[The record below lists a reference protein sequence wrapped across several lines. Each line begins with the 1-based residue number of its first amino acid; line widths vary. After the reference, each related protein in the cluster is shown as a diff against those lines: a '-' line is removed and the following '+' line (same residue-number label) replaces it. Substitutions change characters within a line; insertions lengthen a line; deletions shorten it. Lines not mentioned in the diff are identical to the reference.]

1 MEAVSATKMRKS
13 QEFAL
18 KARPYA
24 VASLEMLKNILART
38 NVLPPLLSSR
48 QIKTSLLLVVT
59 SDKGLAGAFNSNLL
73 KLAEN
78 WVENKRRADQSFL
91 LVTVGKK
98 AREYFTRRLIPLQ
111 EIFQDFG
118 DHSKLQDTLPVAK
131 LILQGFL
138 KEQWDEAEAVYTH
151 FRTTLKQEAV
161 LHRILPA
168 TREGIE
174 EIVQATLPEHGRFA
188 DFKPLN
194 LETSAEYRYEYKF
207 EPSPEEILNNLPN
220 KKILLHNFRKIK
232 NMEFVR
238 V

>member
-1 MEAVSATKMRKS
+1 MPSTKSLKQRIRSVKNTAQITKAMEAVSATKMRKS

-98 AREYFTRRLIPLQ
+98 AREY
-111 EIFQDFG
+111 
-118 DHSKLQDTLPVAK
+118 
-131 LILQGFL
+131 
-138 KEQWDEAEAVYTH
+138 
-151 FRTTLKQEAV
+151 
-161 LHRILPA
+161 
-168 TREGIE
+168 
-174 EIVQATLPEHGRFA
+174 
-188 DFKPLN
+188 
-194 LETSAEYRYEYKF
+194 
-207 EPSPEEILNNLPN
+207 
-220 KKILLHNFRKIK
+220 
-232 NMEFVR
+232 
-238 V
+238 